1 MPVIFNT
8 ALAVTPTE
16 ADAQY
21 VPYDELHVLVAS
33 GLSGAEIVA
42 VHVDAPNSTGS
53 AQLIVDGKEIKMTTT
68 DMAIRVTGPL
78 AYKLVKAATAGSVMV
93 TQHNKNLA

>member
-21 VPYDELHVLVAS
+21 VPYDEFHVLVAS
-33 GLSGAEIVA
+33 GLTGSEVVA
-42 VHVDAPNSTGS
+42 VHVDAPDLSSTV
-53 AQLIVDGKEIKMTTT
+53 QLVVEDEEIKMTTT
-68 DMAIRVTGPL
+68 NMAIRVTGPL
-78 AYKLVKAATAGSVMV
+78 AYKLVKAATTGDVMV
-93 TQHNKNLA
+93 RQHVKNVA